1 MSQNK
6 TTACVSP
13 HCHIGIWKEA
23 IPEEIENADFDRF
36 VRVIISD
43 IQVQVPKK
51 YEILRK
57 EIVQGVNVLKDGFMM
72 ARRQSLRPFWKPLN
86 SDRHSVIVLFAL
98 RASARTK
105 G

>member
-23 IPEEIENADFDRF
+23 IPEKIENADFDRF
-36 VRVIISD
+36 ARVIISD

-51 YEILRK
+51 I
-57 EIVQGVNVLKDGFMM
+57 
-72 ARRQSLRPFWKPLN
+72 
-86 SDRHSVIVLFAL
+86 
-98 RASARTK
+98 
-105 G
+105 